1 MKPHELE
8 QDAMAGF
15 SASGG
20 SDVRPEVGQLSCPK
34 CRALTV
40 NVHVSDIIRDNG
52 RVTCLACGHERVV
65 MKLNA
70 AQRIQRQRMIFP

>member
-1 MKPHELE
+1 MKWSELE
-8 QDAMAGF
+8 FAIWQ
-15 SASGG
+15 SRQN
-20 SDVRPEVGQLSCPK
+20 RPEVGQLSCPK

-40 NVHVSDIIRDNG
+40 NVHMSDIIRDNG
-52 RVTCLACGHERVV
+52 RVTCSACGHERVV